1 VLLLSCGGGGDTG
14 EPDLC
19 LGGGGTSL
27 VIGFGVGGEFHAYS
41 EGALVGLEVA
51 PQGGFG
57 VPVRLKSTGLRVRA
71 NASDTANPDAPYTSV
86 NVVLDT
92 YIDGVLSASFL
103 NDTAVA
109 YCQADGTGL
118 MWDLVVGFDAE
129 KYTNSNLIDLH
140 GAAAELVVVVTD
152 TDGNVATSSVSVQI
166 SLEE

>member
-1 VLLLSCGGGGDTG
+1 MLSCGGGGDTG
-14 EPDLC
+14 DLDAC
-19 LGGGGTSL
+19 LGGGEASL
-27 VIGFGVGGEFHAYS
+27 VIGYGVGGEFNPYVD
-41 EGALVGLEVA
+41 GALVGLEVA

-57 VPVRLKSTGLRVRA
+57 VPVRLQTTGLRVRA
-71 NASDTANPDAPYTSV
+71 NASDTANPEAPYASV

-92 YIDGVLSASFL
+92 YIDGTLSASFL

-129 KYTNSNLIDLH
+129 KYTNENLIDLH
-140 GAAAELVVVVTD
+140 GTVASLVVEAID
-152 TDGNVATSSVSVQI
+152 ADGVAASNSVSVQI